1 MEESC
6 ARDACVFVSEFNN
19 PPKAN
24 NLISFSHRIVARVS
38 LLLPPSSSERDDGS
52 VENMVRVIK
61 RGGRGS
67 RGRRGRGLESERWL
81 SRIY

>member
-1 MEESC
+1 M
-6 ARDACVFVSEFNN
+6 RDACVFVSEFNN

-38 LLLPPSSSERDDGS
+38 MLCLLPPSSERDGS

-61 RGGRGS
+61 KGGEGKM
-67 RGRRGRGLESERWL
+67 GMAEPDLLMYFWPEG
-81 SRIY
+81 IAF